1 MKEKITRIMEGSMA
15 VAEAVAACKPDVIS
29 AYPISPQTHIVE
41 DLSSF
46 VASGRLK
53 SIFIR
58 ADSEFSAASIIYGAS
73 AAGARAYTASSSQGL
88 LLMTEVVFVLATTRL
103 PVVITAVNRTV
114 SAPISIQPDHQDSM
128 TLRDPGIIQIHVESI
143 QEAYDAHIQAF
154 KIAEDPDILLPVM
167 ICMDGWILSH
177 SYEPV
182 TLFDEKSIQEFVGDF
197 KPVQYL
203 DPNNPL
209 TYGAYADEDRLT
221 EFKYALMMAQENAK
235 SKIEKVARDYEKLF
249 GHYAGGLLDT
259 YCADDADILIVA
271 MGSLVST
278 IRVAVDEMRA
288 EGKRVGLIKVR
299 SFRPFPA
306 EALIEASENAQV
318 LAVLDKSIS
327 INIGGILASEIKAA
341 FYQRKKRPY
350 VLSFLAGIGG
360 KEINRQVLRHIYAQ
374 STKVIERA
382 EPPRDPIYVGINYDA
397 VQALKGGYHGAK

>member
-1 MKEKITRIMEGSMA
+1 MKEKTTRIIEGSRA

-46 VASGRLK
+46 VASGKLK

-88 LLMTEVVFVLATTRL
+88 LLMTEVVFVLAAARL

-128 TLRDPGIIQIHVESI
+128 TLRDPGIVQIHVESL

-154 KIAEDPDILLPVM
+154 KIAEHPDVLLPVM

-182 TLFDEKSIQEFVGDF
+182 TLFDDQSITEFVGKF
-197 KPVQYL
+197 EPIQYL

-221 EFKYALMMAQENAK
+221 EFKYALMVAQEKAK
-235 SKIEKVARDYEKLF
+235 SRIEEIAREYEHSF
-249 GHYAGGLLDT
+249 GHYAGGLLDA
-259 YCADDADILIVA
+259 YQAEDADVLFVA

-278 IRVAVDEMRA
+278 IRVAVDEMRE
-288 EGKRVGLIKVR
+288 EGKKVGLIKVR
-299 SFRPFPA
+299 SYRPFPA
-306 EALIEASENAQV
+306 EALIEAAGKAQV

-327 INIGGILASEIKAA
+327 INIGGILATEIKAA
-341 FYQRKKRPY
+341 FYHQEKRPY
-350 VLSFLAGIGG
+350 ILSFLAGIGG
-360 KEINRQVLRHIYAQ
+360 KEVNRQVLRQIYAQ
-374 STKVIERA
+374 SVKVIERA
-382 EPPRDPIYVGINYDA
+382 KPPQDPIYVGLDFDA
-397 VQALKGGYHGAK
+397 VRAL